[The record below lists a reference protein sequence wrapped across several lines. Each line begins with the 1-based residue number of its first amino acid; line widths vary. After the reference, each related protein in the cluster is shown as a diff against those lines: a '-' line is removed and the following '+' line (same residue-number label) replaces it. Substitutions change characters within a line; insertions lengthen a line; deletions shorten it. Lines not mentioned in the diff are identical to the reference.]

1 MKLLGKIS
9 AVLLFVV
16 AASLLMWSQESAP
29 AQGREQATGEQQV
42 DTATRYEPSQSS
54 DTHGEDQMQV
64 PPPVAVESY
73 PMTFTSEGRSN
84 YLRYGMSFSTGYM
97 DHVQGYG
104 VLGGSDESYS
114 LAPLISIDTKTP
126 RFQLVATY
134 APGFT
139 FYQHTSALNE
149 SDHNASLKFKYR
161 LSPHVTFTAED
172 AFVKSS
178 NIFNQQNLGPAVSVS
193 GGAAESTSL
202 FVIAPVA
209 DRFSNSGSA
218 GLNYQ
223 FSLNGMIGA
232 TGTFT
237 YLDYPN
243 PSQVQGLYNSRSV
256 AGSAFYTHRISKMH
270 YVGAT
275 YQHQLLLAY
284 PVEGQSKTQ
293 TDALLLFYTLYP
305 TSHVSVSI
313 FGGPQYSDTFSP
325 AFLLG
330 TESQNMSSWNP
341 AAGVSL
347 NWQGKLISIAL
358 SYSHLI
364 SPGWGLSGAV
374 LADQGNAAVR
384 RQLSRN
390 LSASVDVG
398 YGRTREINSSLSG
411 SSNGD
416 SLFGTVSLQ
425 RPLGQHLGVQLG
437 YSRLHQN
444 YSQVTALAATPN
456 TNRVFVAFSYQFLRP
471 LGR

>member
-1 MKLLGKIS
+1 MRMKLLGPG
-9 AVLLFVV
+9 LFVV
-16 AASLLMWSQESAP
+16 IASVVMLSQNSPTPQEQQRP
-29 AQGREQATGEQQV
+29 AEPQV
-42 DTATRYEPSQSS
+42 DTATQSEPSQSS
-54 DTHGEDQMQV
+54 DNHSEDQMQV

-73 PMTFTSEGRSN
+73 PMTFASEGRSN
-84 YLRYGMSFSTGYM
+84 YLLYGLAFSTGYM
-97 DHVQGYG
+97 DHVQSSG
-104 VLGGSDESYS
+104 VLGRSDESYS
-114 LAPLISIDTKTP
+114 LAPVISIDTKTP
-126 RFQLVATY
+126 RVQLVATY

-161 LSPHVTFTAED
+161 LSPHVTFSAED

-178 NIFNQQNLGPAVSVS
+178 DIFNQQNLGPALSVS
-193 GGAAESTSL
+193 GGADTTNLS
-202 FVIAPVA
+202 VMAPVA
-209 DRFSNSGSA
+209 DRLSNSGTA

-243 PSQVQGLYNSRSV
+243 PSQVPGLYNSRSV

-275 YQHQLLLAY
+275 YQHQRLLAY
-284 PVEGQSKTQ
+284 PAEGQGKTQ
-293 TDALLLFYTLYP
+293 TDAVLLFYTLYP
-305 TSHVSVSI
+305 ISHVSVSI
-313 FGGPQYSDTFSP
+313 FGGSQYSDTFSP
-325 AFLLG
+325 ALLPA
-330 TESQNMSSWNP
+330 TTSQKMSSWNP
-341 AAGVSL
+341 AAGASL
-347 NWQGKLISIAL
+347 NWQGKLTSIAL

-374 LADQGNAAVR
+374 LADQGSAAVR

-398 YGRTREINSSLSG
+398 YTKTQEINSSISG

-416 SLFGTVSLQ
+416 SLVGTVSLQ
-425 RPLGQHLGVQLG
+425 RPIREHLDVQLG
-437 YSRLHQN
+437 YSRLHQS
-444 YSQVTALAATPN
+444 YAQVTALAATPN
-456 TNRVFVAFSYQFLRP
+456 INRLFVSLSCHFLRP